1 MFSRM
6 ATRVYDA
13 ASTKDMGWNSS
24 RFFGWIDSLKGF
36 EHRGG
41 GDDTR
46 YLVGGGLRRV
56 YLEQ

>member
-1 MFSRM
+1 MFSRI
-6 ATRVYDA
+6 ATRVDDA
-13 ASTKDMGWNSS
+13 AYTKDMGWNSS

-41 GDDTR
+41 AGDTR
-46 YLVGGGLRRV
+46 HPVGGGLWRV

>member
-1 MFSRM
+1 MFGRI

-13 ASTKDMGWNSS
+13 ASTKKMGWNFS

-41 GDDTR
+41 ADDTR
-46 YLVGGGLRRV
+46 HPVRGGLRRV